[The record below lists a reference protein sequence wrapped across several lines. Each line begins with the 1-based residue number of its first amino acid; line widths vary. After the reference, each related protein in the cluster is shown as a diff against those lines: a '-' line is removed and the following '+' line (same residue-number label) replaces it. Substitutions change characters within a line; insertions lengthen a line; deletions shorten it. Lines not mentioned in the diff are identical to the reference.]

1 LEGLKGE
8 ELLQL
13 MQTFLSKGV
22 APCQKGFER
31 IANDA
36 KASLVDK
43 KLFEEEIRKLREEN
57 EKLKNQSRELS
68 GQVMIDRL
76 RGKTTNCY

>member
-1 LEGLKGE
+1 
-8 ELLQL
+8 
-13 MQTFLSKGV
+13 MQTFLSNGV
-22 APCQKGFER
+22 TACEKGFER

-43 KLFEEEIRKLREEN
+43 KLLEEENCKLREEN

-68 GQVMIDRL
+68 GQVMIDRS
-76 RGKTTNCY
+76 RGKTTNGY